1 MVEFLILLIVTI
13 ICWVLFF
20 YERKK
25 ILNEDTDSLTKFNNH
40 GLNLRVLI
48 IAITGSILTIYSLV
62 KLLT

>member
-1 MVEFLILLIVTI
+1 MIEFLILLIVTI

-25 ILNEDTDSLTKFNNH
+25 ILEEDTDSLTKFNNH

-48 IAITGSILTIYSLV
+48 IAITGSILTIYSFV